1 MLYRLIYS
9 SEAVPGFGEK
19 ELRQLLLRCRKK
31 NSENGITGAL
41 IFVDHVFL
49 QILEGN
55 KTDVIT
61 LMDKVRN
68 DPRHRNIKVFSERE
82 DDKYLFSAWS
92 MANLSPDLESLSSWA
107 GIEGATSIGVIASSI
122 DKDPQRVPTLV
133 VRILKELAE
142 PSRRDQ

>member
-1 MLYRLIYS
+1 MPYRLIYS

-19 ELRQLLLRCRKK
+19 ELRQLLLRCRKN
-31 NSENGITGAL
+31 NSESGITGAL

-55 KTDVIT
+55 KPDVIA
-61 LMDKVRN
+61 LMEKVRN

-82 DDKYLFSAWS
+82 DDKSLFSAWG
-92 MANLSPDLESLSSWA
+92 MANLTPDLESLSSWA
-107 GIEGATSIGVIASSI
+107 GMEGATSIGVIASSI

-142 PSRRDQ
+142 TPRTEQ